1 MDFLQIKITKTSGGA
16 KNLAHNLQFLINFL
30 DYLTFYQHT
39 RTDYTGS
46 ITKLGRYNFNCFTGK
61 DILPA
66 KDYGDLLMCKHYNE
80 EILEE
85 I

>member
-1 MDFLQIKITKTSGGA
+1 MVTS
-16 KNLAHNLQFLINFL
+16 H
-30 DYLTFYQHT
+30 
-39 RTDYTGS
+39 
-46 ITKLGRYNFNCFTGK
+46 FNCFTGK

-66 KDYGDLLMCKHYNE
+66 NDYGDLLMCKHYEE

>member
-1 MDFLQIKITKTSGGA
+1 MVTS
-16 KNLAHNLQFLINFL
+16 H
-30 DYLTFYQHT
+30 
-39 RTDYTGS
+39 
-46 ITKLGRYNFNCFTGK
+46 FNCFTGK
-61 DILPA
+61 DILPT